1 MDFSR
6 GRGSILITC
15 ILVLFLFNQGVA
27 LGDIIHRKNGPPLEG
42 KIISETATKVVL
54 KMALGKIEIKKS
66 DIVRIE
72 RQKTKKEEFKDR
84 LKALKFTDIDGLK
97 ELAIWAEDNGLKSE
111 AKKVY
116 KRILRLDPDDKF
128 ANRALGK
135 EFYKGKWYTRS
146 ELEKIKR
153 EEKKASSSKTRT
165 GKTDPGPEDPKPD
178 RKRRDNNK
186 TQGRISSGDIG
197 ALFEQKLGEKPVV
210 VSSEHFRIITVF
222 EEDEAKALLELAEKI
237 HEDFTE
243 MIEEREGHRYWNMT
257 ADEFIVSSR
266 GMYVDFVD
274 KIMSRYVNSKA
285 ALDFWKR
292 PDGGGL
298 INSFPPVGAGVRKN
312 SPLRNRIAHHAAHFL
327 LRNYVGPR
335 RQLKPWL
342 TEGFAEYIEFKYE
355 KAARVHCITRKQ
367 YGGDTKLANKA
378 SDSSSW
384 AELVKTSVIDETHT
398 PFEKLKHVML
408 NELDFEHLSKSW
420 SLMTF
425 LIDEHEDKFIEWVHN
440 MRKMQWE
447 EAMFKAYHWT
457 NAELDKEWGLW
468 VKATY

>member
-6 GRGSILITC
+6 GKGVILITC
-15 ILVLFLFNQGVA
+15 VLVLFLFNQGTVY
-27 LGDIIHRKNGPPLEG
+27 GDIIHRKNGPPLEG
-42 KIISETATKVVL
+42 KIIEETATKVVL

-72 RQKTKKEEFKDR
+72 RTKTKKEEFNDR
-84 LKALKFTDIDGLK
+84 LKALKVTDIDGLK
-97 ELAIWAEDNGLKSE
+97 ALAIWAEDNGLKAE

-128 ANRALGK
+128 ANRAMGK
-135 EFYKGKWYTRS
+135 VHYKGKWYTKS
-146 ELEKIKR
+146 ELAKVKK
-153 EEKKASSSKTRT
+153 EEQKASASDSSRSSKS
-165 GKTDPGPEDPKPD
+165 DPSAEDPKPD
-178 RKRRDNNK
+178 RSGRSNRRSNR
-186 TQGRISSGDIG
+186 RIASGDIG

-210 VSSEHFRIITVF
+210 VTSEHFRIITVF
-222 EEDEAKALLELAEKI
+222 EEDEAKALIELAEKI

-266 GMYVDFVD
+266 GMYVDFVE
-274 KIMSRYVNSKA
+274 KVMPRYVNSKS
-285 ALDFWKR
+285 ALDFWKSR
-292 PDGGGL
+292 EGGL
-298 INSFPPVGAGVRKN
+298 IHSFPPVGAGIRKN
-312 SPLRNRIAHHAAHFL
+312 RPLRNVIAHHAAHYL
-327 LRNYVGPR
+327 LNNYVGPR
-335 RQLKPWL
+335 RQLMPWL

-355 KAARVHCITRKQ
+355 KASRVHCITKLQ
-367 YGGDTKLANKA
+367 YGGDTKQANKA

-398 PFEKLKHVML
+398 PFERLKYVML
-408 NELDFEHLSKSW
+408 NELDYEHLSKSW

-457 NAELDKEWGLW
+457 NAELDKEWSLW